1 MEKKEQGALLGFFL
15 FFGGLYWAGDSWKSA
30 DNNYTTDWG
39 NVILGVLA
47 CIYGIYLSYRKNED

>member
-30 DNNYTTDWG
+30 E
-39 NVILGVLA
+39 
-47 CIYGIYLSYRKNED
+47 YLSDLVQKPTFVPMRAVSRHLRASRA

>member
-1 MEKKEQGALLGFFL
+1 MKGQQSVALGAIL
-15 FFGGLYWAGDSWKSA
+15 FFGGLYWADASWKSA